1 MPSFELER
9 RVSAPVDIVWEV
21 LTDHRGYATWGAVKS
36 ATLET
41 EGAPDVNGVG
51 AVRRLADGPLVIREK
66 VLEFE
71 PKTRFVYT
79 VLSGPPVRDYR
90 ATVTLSP
97 DASATNAASATNVR
111 WTVAFRAKIPFTGI
125 FLRPVVKLVITTLL
139 RKESVEAAR
148 RATQASQ
155 SPRSSHAN
163 GANGVSGGVNVS
175 SAPRS

>member
-9 RVSAPVDIVWEV
+9 RVAAPVDIVWEV
-21 LTDHRGYATWGAVKS
+21 LTDHRAYAKWGAVKT

-51 AVRRLADGPLVIREK
+51 AVRRLADGPLVVREE

-90 ATVTLSP
+90 ATVTLRPEGTST
-97 DASATNAASATNVR
+97 SVR
-111 WTVAFRAKIPFTGI
+111 WNVAFRGKIPFTGM
-125 FLRPVVKLVITTLL
+125 LVKPVVRFVIGTLL
-139 RKESVEAAR
+139 KKASAESAR
-148 RATQASQ
+148 RATR
-155 SPRSSHAN
+155 PR
-163 GANGVSGGVNVS
+163 
-175 SAPRS
+175 

>member
-21 LTDHRGYATWGAVKS
+21 LTNHRAYATWGAVKS

-71 PKTRFVYT
+71 PKKRFVYT

-97 DASATNAASATNVR
+97 EVTGATSATRVR
-111 WTVAFRAKIPFTGI
+111 WSVAFRAKIPFTGI
-125 FLRPVVKLVITTLL
+125 LLRPVVKLIITTLL
-139 RKESVEAAR
+139 RKASVEAAR
-148 RATQASQ
+148 RASQASQ
-155 SPRSSHAN
+155 ASQAARSSQT
-163 GANGVSGGVNVS
+163 NGVSGGVNVS
-175 SAPRS
+175 GAPRS